1 MPINAVTD
9 AATLDNLEKLA
20 GMAQRSVNPPMK
32 KMETWLGDM
41 PSRVG
46 HRPLTPP
53 IRRSNITIK
62 EFLLSFPKS
71 EI

>member
-20 GMAQRSVNPPMK
+20 GMVQRFNPPMK
-32 KMETWLGDM
+32 KMETQLGDM
-41 PSRVG
+41 PSQVG
-46 HRPLTPP
+46 HRPPTPP

-62 EFLLSFPKS
+62 KFLSLFPKR

>member
-1 MPINAVTD
+1 MPINVATD
-9 AATLDNLEKLA
+9 AVTLDNLEQLT
-20 GMAQRSVNPPMK
+20 GMVQRSVNPPMK
-32 KMETWLGDM
+32 KMETQLGDM

-46 HRPLTPP
+46 HRLPTPP

-62 EFLLSFPKS
+62 KCLSLFPKS